1 MPPLRAGKEDT
12 MDDLNH
18 QAGSARLLNM
28 PGRRDQMLR
37 TMLLCALTAAV
48 FFLPFYLIDGGFFH
62 YAGDFNS
69 QQISFYRYMN
79 GFIKG
84 GGYPDGMAGAAQNTF
99 SWATDLGSG
108 AMNAYSFY
116 LYGSPFFWL
125 SLIFPQNWL
134 PYLMV
139 PLLILKFAVAGGGAY
154 RYLCR
159 YVRRTDYA
167 MLGACLYAFS
177 GFSVYNVFFNHF
189 VDVVAL
195 FPWML
200 WALDETLYEQEKHY
214 GLFAFWVGVNL
225 LNNYF
230 FFIGQVIFLV
240 IYFICKLTTR
250 DFPMN
255 LRLFARL
262 AFESLL
268 GAALGFVLLWPAVLS
283 LLQNPRTIDLSSGW
297 GFLTYSKV
305 QQYLAILLSWILPP
319 DSPYI
324 TSIWSEGII
333 KWTSMSAYLPLC
345 SLAGAM
351 AYWRARQG
359 DSKKRIVAVC
369 AVFALVPVLNSA
381 FYALNSSYYARWYYM
396 PVLILCAMTACGL
409 ESPDI
414 TADELDAPARG
425 IGWLMLATLAFA
437 VVPVQD
443 SSTKEWSL
451 GVLQNPGQYFV
462 VLGFGLGG
470 LVLYHFICRRWRGS
484 RAFARRMTAAVLAFA
499 CLFSMVH
506 IGIGKFGQWHT
517 DSDLVEQYTSA
528 LQLKDDLPEGDWR
541 VDTYETH
548 DNLGLWLDK
557 SCLQYFGS
565 TAAPS
570 ILSFYPALGV
580 KRDVR
585 SEPEISNYALRG
597 LLSVKYLITTP
608 EKQEDFLAAAD
619 EGWDYYDTRDGFM
632 LYENKNYVPMGF
644 TYDYYITEEEYEATV
659 KNTRSNLLM
668 RALVLSEEDAAV
680 YGKYLKKLPEEK
692 RNDLWYDTYISD
704 CADRRASACRV
715 FQMTNSGFHA
725 EIDLGKED
733 LVFFSVPY
741 DDGFTAYV
749 NGQETDILR
758 VDEGLMAVLAP
769 AGENTIDFVYQADGF
784 SLAGKVSLAGLA
796 VFVVYTGYFVWK
808 KKKRC

>member
-1 MPPLRAGKEDT
+1 MG
-12 MDDLNH
+12 
-18 QAGSARLLNM
+18 
-28 PGRRDQMLR
+28 
-37 TMLLCALTAAV
+37 LCALTAAI
-48 FFLPFYLIDGGFFH
+48 FFLPFYILDGGFFH

-69 QQISFYRYMN
+69 QQITFYRYMN
-79 GFIKG
+79 GFVKG
-84 GGYPDGMAGAAQNTF
+84 AGYPDSAFAGAPRNTF

-108 AMNAYSFY
+108 VMNAYSFY

-125 SLIFPQNWL
+125 SVLLPQSWL
-134 PYLMV
+134 PYMMV
-139 PLLILKFAVAGGGAY
+139 PLLVLKFGVAGGGAY
-154 RYLCR
+154 LYLKR
-159 YVRRTDYA
+159 YVKNWDYA
-167 MLGACLYAFS
+167 VLGACLYAFS
-177 GFSVYNVFFNHF
+177 GFSIYNVFFNHF
-189 VDVVAL
+189 IDVVAL

-250 DFPMN
+250 DFPMD

-484 RAFARRMTAAVLAFA
+484 RAFARRMTAVVLAFA

-784 SLAGKVSLAGLA
+784 SLASKVSLVGLA